1 MSAGDDSILCFGE
14 ILWDSLPAGLFPGGA
29 PVNVAYHLGRLGLRP
44 LPMTAVGRDF
54 LGEELLRRMRRWDMD
69 TACVTTN
76 DRPTGAVLVELNAA
90 GIPQFNILEQVA
102 WDAIELNAAA
112 REAARQARAIIYG
125 TLAQRCAPNR
135 ERVLELFDLAPQALR
150 VFDVNLRPPA
160 DDPEVIQLLAARA
173 QVIKL
178 NHDELHRL
186 TGGRFHAED
195 CEPAAREFS
204 QSTGCGTI
212 CVTAGPRGAGLLM
225 DGAWHWADARPV
237 QVRDTVGSGDSFL
250 ASLTRSLLSGDVAPQ
265 RMLEQACRLAEFV
278 ATQDGAMPPY
288 SVGDAGEITPG

>member
-1 MSAGDDSILCFGE
+1 M
-14 ILWDSLPAGLFPGGA
+14 
-29 PVNVAYHLGRLGLRP
+29 NVAYHLGRLGMRP
-44 LPMTAVGRDF
+44 LALTAVGRDF
-54 LGEELLRRMRRWDMD
+54 PGDELLRRMHRWGMN

-76 DRPTGAVLVELNAA
+76 EHPTGAVLVELNAA
-90 GIPQFNILEQVA
+90 GIPQFNILEGVA
-102 WDAIELNAAA
+102 WDHIQLNDAA
-112 REAARQARAIIYG
+112 REAARHARAIIYG

-135 ERVLELFDLAPQALR
+135 ECVLELFDLAPQALR

-186 TGGRFHAED
+186 TGRRFHEND
-195 CEPAAREFS
+195 CEPAARAFS
-204 QSTGCGTI
+204 RSTGCGTI
-212 CVTAGPRGAGLLM
+212 CVTAGPRGAGLLVN
-225 DGAWHWADARPV
+225 GNWHWADARPV

-250 ASLTRSLLSGDVAPQ
+250 ASLTRSLLSGSVAPQ

-278 ATQDGAMPPY
+278 ATQDGAMPAY
-288 SVGDAGEITPG
+288 SVKDTGDILPG